1 MLDGFD
7 EINTEVQEKIIQLM
21 KTISLLKVDRLY
33 VTIRS
38 HKKDELQDDIHQSPE
53 STSQI
58 SRKQC
63 NDDVCKWQGK
73 EIRREVARVMCRKLS
88 KQVSS

>member
-63 NDDVCKWQGK
+63 NDDVCK
-73 EIRREVARVMCRKLS
+73 
-88 KQVSS
+88 